1 MSTKPKLRTAAEIIS
16 ESLRPFCEWSM
27 TRYRQFIDL
36 DAAIIESRRTL
47 DFSLQSAFHAFDA
60 EPGAVAN
67 DLAER
72 ASYEAGKRLAGLLAV
87 REVLNTCPE
96 LPAIRATLDPLF
108 AELTEARA
116 READQQA
123 AKVAAQR
130 AVQTAEEAAR
140 ADLEAKLADDPQLAA
155 ARRELE
161 ELEAVLA

>member
-1 MSTKPKLRTAAEIIS
+1 MKTNTITRTSADII
-16 ESLRPFCEWSM
+16 ENTLRPWDSWEM
-27 TRYRQFIDL
+27 NRYLQFIALPDAIAEARKDL
-36 DAAIIESRRTL
+36 SFSMESTL
-47 DFSLQSAFHAFDA
+47 WSFNA
-60 EPGAVAN
+60 ELGEVAN
-67 DLAER
+67 DLAAR
-72 ASYEAGKRLAGLLAV
+72 ADSSAGRKLASLLAIKYV
-87 REVLNTCPE
+87 IDHCPD
-96 LPAIRATLDPLF
+96 LPSITHKLDPLF

-130 AVQTAEEAAR
+130 AVQTAEDAAR